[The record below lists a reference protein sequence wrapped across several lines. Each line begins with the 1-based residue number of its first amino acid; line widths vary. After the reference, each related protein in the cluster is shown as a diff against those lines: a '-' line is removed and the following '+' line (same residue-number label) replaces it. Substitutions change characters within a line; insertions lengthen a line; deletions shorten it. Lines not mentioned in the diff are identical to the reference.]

1 MDTETLRQFN
11 MKKHDP
17 KWQAKKVLILIRDN
31 YKCRNCNSTENL
43 QVHHRQRV
51 ETISNLD
58 AEDTIDKDLFIEQVD
73 SPSEEIAMPINGN
86 HIAIAEKSTLIDQI
100 FDYVNQ
106 DFESR
111 GYQDAIVQPDTHY
124 LNENV
129 ELIKNDYQLVIDK
142 AAYKYKEF
150 LTELD
155 FHIATRTSM
164 GLTEIVQGLEAKK
177 KITQQHLAFVEDEM
191 KAIQANKGK
200 VQRIKLSYTKGF
212 KRGASALSN
221 SFITSSNI

>member
-1 MDTETLRQFN
+1 MGLFDFL
-11 MKKHDP
+11 KKE
-17 KWQAKKVLILIRDN
+17 KK
-31 YKCRNCNSTENL
+31 
-43 QVHHRQRV
+43 QRV
-51 ETISNLD
+51 ETINNLD
-58 AEDTIDKDLFIEQVD
+58 EDTVDKNLFIEEGD
-73 SPSEEIAMPINGN
+73 SISEEVDMPVNGN
-86 HIAIAEKSTLIDQI
+86 SPTSIPEKSTLIDQI

-124 LNENV
+124 LNENL
-129 ELIKNDYQLVIDK
+129 ELIRNDYQLIIDK
-142 AAYKYKEF
+142 ATYKYKEF

-155 FHIATRTSM
+155 FHIATRTGM

-177 KITQQHLAFVEDEM
+177 KITEQHLAFVEDEM
-191 KAIQANKGK
+191 KAIRANEGK

>member
-1 MDTETLRQFN
+1 MGLFDFF
-11 MKKHDP
+11 KKEP
-17 KWQAKKVLILIRDN
+17 K
-31 YKCRNCNSTENL
+31 
-43 QVHHRQRV
+43 QRV

-177 KITQQHLAFVEDEM
+177 KITQQHLA
-191 KAIQANKGK
+191 
-200 VQRIKLSYTKGF
+200 RY
-212 KRGASALSN
+212 SA
-221 SFITSSNI
+221 

>member
-1 MDTETLRQFN
+1 
-11 MKKHDP
+11 
-17 KWQAKKVLILIRDN
+17 
-31 YKCRNCNSTENL
+31 
-43 QVHHRQRV
+43 
-51 ETISNLD
+51 
-58 AEDTIDKDLFIEQVD
+58 
-73 SPSEEIAMPINGN
+73 MPINGN

>member
-1 MDTETLRQFN
+1 MGLFDFF
-11 MKKHDP
+11 KKEP
-17 KWQAKKVLILIRDN
+17 K
-31 YKCRNCNSTENL
+31 
-43 QVHHRQRV
+43 QRV

-58 AEDTIDKDLFIEQVD
+58 AEDTIDKDLFIEDVD
-73 SPSEEIAMPINGN
+73 SPFEETAMPVNGN

-150 LTELD
+150 LTELE

>member
-1 MDTETLRQFN
+1 MGLFDFF
-11 MKKHDP
+11 KKEP
-17 KWQAKKVLILIRDN
+17 K
-31 YKCRNCNSTENL
+31 
-43 QVHHRQRV
+43 QRV
-51 ETISNLD
+51 ETITNLD
-58 AEDTIDKDLFIEQVD
+58 AEDNIDKDLFIEDVD
-73 SPSEEIAMPINGN
+73 SPSEETALAANGN
-86 HIAIAEKSTLIDQI
+86 HTAIAEKSTLIDQI

>member
-1 MDTETLRQFN
+1 MGLFN
-11 MKKHDP
+11 FFKKEP
-17 KWQAKKVLILIRDN
+17 K
-31 YKCRNCNSTENL
+31 
-43 QVHHRQRV
+43 QRV

-58 AEDTIDKDLFIEQVD
+58 DDDTIDKDLFIEEVD
-73 SPSEEIAMPINGN
+73 TPSEEINMPVNGN
-86 HIAIAEKSTLIDQI
+86 NHTAIAEKSTLIDQI

-155 FHIATRTSM
+155 FHITTRTSM
-164 GLTEIVQGLEAKK
+164 GLTEIVQGLEARK